1 MGKIPKINLK
11 KQLGD
16 EQIALLVVPNE
27 QYSKI
32 IIDVAKQ
39 LARNYK
45 HICYVSLNKLY
56 DPLVKSLAAKKV
68 NLDKFFFIDCIS
80 RGVTT
85 PTKVKNCEFLS
96 GPQALTEMHISI
108 SKNLKAKKSEAL
120 LFDSLSTLLVYER
133 EVLVIRF
140 VHGLIGAVRGVGSK
154 AFLTVLEADT
164 KGELVKNLSM
174 FTDRTI
180 RF

>member
-1 MGKIPKINLK
+1 VI
-11 KQLGD
+11 
-16 EQIALLVVPNE
+16 PNE

-39 LARNYK
+39 LARDYK

-56 DPLVKSLAAKKV
+56 DPLVKGLAANKV
-68 NLDKFFFIDCIS
+68 DVDKFFFIDCIS
-80 RGVTT
+80 RGVMMT
-85 PTKVKNCEFLS
+85 PKKTENCEFLS

-108 SKNLKAKKSEAL
+108 SKNLKAKESEAL

-140 VHGLIGAVRGVGSK
+140 VHGLIGAVHEIGPK
-154 AFLTVLEADT
+154 AFLTILEGDT
-164 KGELVKNLSM
+164 KGELVKSLGM
-174 FTDRTI
+174 FTDQTI

>member
-1 MGKIPKINLK
+1 VI
-11 KQLGD
+11 
-16 EQIALLVVPNE
+16 PNE

-39 LARNYK
+39 LARNHK
-45 HICYVSLNKLY
+45 QICYVSINKLY
-56 DPLVKSLAAKKV
+56 DPLVKGLAANKV
-68 NLDKFFFIDCIS
+68 DVGKFFFIDCIS
-80 RGVTT
+80 RGVMRT
-85 PTKVKNCEFLS
+85 PNKIENCEFLS
-96 GPQALTEMHISI
+96 SPQALTEMHISI

-154 AFLTVLEADT
+154 AFLTVLEGDT
-164 KGELVKNLSM
+164 RGELVKSLGM
-174 FTDRTI
+174 FTDQTI

>member
-1 MGKIPKINLK
+1 MM
-11 KQLGD
+11 
-16 EQIALLVVPNE
+16 PNE
-27 QYSKI
+27 RYSKV

-39 LARNYK
+39 LARNYN

-56 DPLVKSLAAKKV
+56 DPLVKGLAANKV
-68 NLDKFFFIDCIS
+68 DVGKFFFIDCIS
-80 RGVTT
+80 GGVMRT
-85 PTKVKNCEFLS
+85 PSKIKNCEFLS

-154 AFLTVLEADT
+154 AFLTVLEGDT
-164 KGELVKNLSM
+164 KGELVKNLGM

-180 RF
+180 HL